1 MAMDRLP
8 LTATSLARF
17 FHIKGSEV
25 ERYYKHHLSDFDTWE
40 QKEHATDWVLLAQNL
55 GKHCSLDETNLCDE
69 VYTIFSNKEGHGKN
83 GTVIAVVKGTKAD
96 VVSSTLM
103 QIPQSEREKVTEI
116 TMDFSDC
123 MYSIAK
129 QCFPNATIVID
140 CFHIVQRICES
151 LEEMRLKFKRLAA
164 TEAKKEAVT
173 FAKNEDRK
181 AKRRAQYRKKHPKN
195 KKEHRG
201 RKRIR
206 KQKYKP
212 TLLDNGETKVELLTR
227 SRNMLAQSGDKWGDS
242 KKERAKILFSLYPQM
257 SEAYSLVCKVRAIFR
272 MNISREEAKKK
283 LHEWYKEVNNCT
295 LREVKAARDAIKRKE
310 EDVLNYFINR
320 ATNAS
325 AESLNSKIKGFRA
338 QLHGIAD
345 IPFFLYRVCTIF
357 G

>member
-1 MAMDRLP
+1 MDTLP
-8 LTATSLARF
+8 LTAASLARF

-25 ERYYKHHLSDFDTWE
+25 ERYYKHHLSDFETWE
-40 QKEHATDWVLLAQNL
+40 QKSHATDWVLLAHNI
-55 GKHCSLDETNLCDE
+55 GERCSIDETNLCDE
-69 VYTIFSNKEGHGKN
+69 VYTILSNKDGHGKN

-96 VVSSTLM
+96 IVSSVLK
-103 QIPQSEREKVTEI
+103 QIPQSEREKVSEI
-116 TMDFSDC
+116 TMDFSDS

-140 CFHIVQRICES
+140 CFHVVQRLCES
-151 LEEMRLKFKRLAA
+151 LEEMRLKFKRLAT
-164 TEAKKEAVT
+164 TESKKEAVA

-181 AKRRAQYRKKHPKN
+181 ARRRAQYRKKHPKN

-212 TLLDNGETKVELLTR
+212 ALLDNGETKVEMLTR
-227 SRNMLAQSGDKWGDS
+227 SRNMLAQSGDKWGES
-242 KKERAKILFSLYPQM
+242 KRERAKILFGLYPQM
-257 SEAYSLVCKVRAIFR
+257 REAYSLICKVRAIFKTKIR
-272 MNISREEAKKK
+272 REKAYEK
-283 LHEWYKEVNNCT
+283 LHEWYKEVSTCT

-310 EDVLNYFINR
+310 EYVLNYFINR
-320 ATNAS
+320 STNAS
-325 AESLNSKIKGFRA
+325 AESLHSKIKGFRA
-338 QLHGIAD
+338 QLHGVAD